1 MTAAVEAIA
10 AAYGI
15 APLRIRELPGGVASR
30 AYLLGGDLVLRVAR
44 GAAYAGDLRKEAALL
59 PRLGGIRT
67 ARLVAYGAEPAP
79 YLLTTRVP
87 GRDSMVDENIC
98 RQVGRELAELHRMTG
113 PPEVPD
119 DAPAADPA
127 ELLDGLRA
135 DGWIDADAGR
145 WLAGWFERLGP
156 PSPDRVLIHG
166 DVAPQNLMSDAGVF
180 TGFVDWG
187 DAMRADPAVDFA
199 KLRLADVPAA
209 LAGYREAGA
218 PADDWAARVLWH
230 HLVWALARIPDRAP
244 RPGERHWSA
253 PPAARLLDVLP
264 ALSTDPWRRLGS
276 TAATGS
282 RTRSAASRRRRR

>member
-1 MTAAVEAIA
+1 VTAAVEAIA
-10 AAYGI
+10 AAHGI
-15 APLRIRELPGGVASR
+15 GPGRVRELPGGVANR
-30 AYLLGGDLVLRVAR
+30 VYLMGDRLVLRVPRSA
-44 GAAYAGDLRKEAALL
+44 GYAGDLRKEAALL

-67 ARLVAYGAEPAP
+67 ARLVAYGAEPVP
-79 YLLTTRVP
+79 HLVTTRLA
-87 GRDSMVDENIC
+87 GRDSPMDDHVL
-98 RQVGRELAELHRMTG
+98 RQVGRELAKLHRVTS

-119 DAPAADPA
+119 DAPAADPR
-127 ELLDGLRA
+127 ELLDGLLA
-135 DGWIDADAGR
+135 DGWIDAEAGR
-145 WLAGWFERLGP
+145 WLARWFQRLGP
-156 PSPDRVLIHG
+156 PSPERVLIHG
-166 DVAPQNLMSDAGVF
+166 DVAPQNLMADAGEF

-218 PADDWAARVLWH
+218 PADDWEARVLWH
-230 HLVWALARIPDRAP
+230 HLVWALARIRDRAP

-282 RTRSAASRRRRR
+282 PARSAASRRR

>member
-1 MTAAVEAIA
+1 MTAAAEAIA
-10 AAYGI
+10 AVHGV
-15 APLRIRELPGGVASR
+15 PPDRIRALPGGVASR
-30 AYLLGGDLVLRVAR
+30 AYLLGEDLVLRVAR
-44 GAAYAGDLRKEAALL
+44 GTAYAGDLRKEAALL
-59 PRLGGIRT
+59 PLLGGIRT
-67 ARLVAYGAEPAP
+67 ARLVAEGDRPAP

-87 GRDSMVDENIC
+87 GRDSVVDETIC
-98 RQVGRELAELHRMTG
+98 RQVGRELAALHRV
-113 PPEVPD
+113 PCPAAVPD

-135 DGWIDADAGR
+135 DGWIDAGAAR
-145 WLAGWFERLGP
+145 WLAGWFDRLGP

-166 DVAPQNLMSDAGVF
+166 DVAPQNLMSDGGVF

-209 LAGYREAGA
+209 LAGYREGGA
-218 PADDWAARVLWH
+218 PDGDWAARVLWH
-230 HLVWALARIPDRAP
+230 HLVWALARIPDRVP

-282 RTRSAASRRRRR
+282 PARPAASRRP